1 MVALMQP
8 LQFPRSSR
16 GIAVPG
22 YRARTRGGFTLIE
35 LLVALA
41 VLGILMTLAVPSFGD
56 FIKSNRLK
64 TTAFDLVASLNYTRS
79 EAIKRNADA
88 TLTPAAAGW
97 SGGWSVQAAGQ
108 TFKIF
113 DAPAGIQ
120 INPLADGA
128 AWPGA
133 VTFKR
138 NGRPTGFTTMLFT
151 VRLADVSDNRFV
163 RCVLLDFGGDATIRE
178 DANHDGDCANG

>member
-1 MVALMQP
+1 MRP
-8 LQFPRSSR
+8 LDMSRIGNESTAPRRSAS
-16 GIAVPG
+16 ASC
-22 YRARTRGGFTLIE
+22 GFTLIE
-35 LLVALA
+35 LLVTLA
-41 VLGILMTLAVPSFGD
+41 VLGIVMTLAAPSLSD
-56 FIKSNRLK
+56 FVKSNRLK
-64 TTAFDLVASLNYTRS
+64 TTAFDLLVSLNYARS

-88 TLTPAAAGW
+88 TVTPAVSGW

-113 DAPAGIQ
+113 EAPGSIQ

-128 AWPGA
+128 AWAGP

-138 NGRPTGFTTMLFT
+138 NGRPAGFNSLFFT
-151 VRLADVSDNRFV
+151 VRLSDGGDDRFV
-163 RCVLLDFGGDATIRE
+163 RCVLLDFGGAVTIRE